1 MSVSSGILVFRTN
14 PPDIVRFIV
23 ENEMYSTNQAMHF
36 NSIAI
41 ASSYIIFNTTGFYV
55 ASDNDISI
63 TLVYIDDDITGAGD
77 GDKVLE
83 FYASTTDGKAWF
95 NISGFPV
102 GNDYVVNRDDIAI
115 ASPTANGSGYISF
128 SNDVWS
134 EQLFEIFQDGEGAEN
149 KPPYVPGNPN
159 PEDGATD
166 VSINADLSWAGGDP
180 DPDDT
185 ITYDVCFGTTS
196 PPPQVVWRQSDTM
209 YDPGTMNYN
218 TQYFWKIV
226 AWDNHGEDVEGPIW
240 SFTTMEEPDQ
250 PPYVP
255 SNPNPE
261 DHATNVSINVDL
273 SWTGGDPDPGD
284 TVTYDVFFGTSSPP
298 HQVTWNQPDTTY
310 NPGTF
315 NYEQTYY
322 WKIIA
327 WDNHGELA
335 EGPIWDFTTEEE
347 PNNSPYVPGNPNPP
361 DEETDISINTDLSWT
376 GGDPDPG
383 DTVTYDVYLG
393 TISHPPK
400 MVSNQSDVIFD
411 PELNYNTTYYWK
423 IIAWDDHGA
432 STDGAIWR
440 FETAPTQDTA
450 SPEISDTSIT
460 MSDPADTQMGFG
472 WENITCTVRDNVD
485 VDEVF
490 LNITYPDSTK
500 TSVSMINVIGTYNYY
515 YNTSFSQYG
524 NYSYSIWANDT
535 SNNVDTSSSYTFSM
549 PPNWDI
555 NNDGECNIYDY
566 MLVSSH
572 YGETGV
578 PGWIREDVDNNGKIQ
593 VFDLVLVSE
602 HYDESWWA

>member
-1 MSVSSGILVFRTN
+1 MKSILPNLDVRIMLFYISLLIVHLFGRYEIKHDGRYMKYKIRNAITTIIFTLLLIMSVSSGILIFRTN

-23 ENEMYSTNQAMHF
+23 ENETYSTNQAMHF

-55 ASDNDISI
+55 TSDNDISI
-63 TLVYIDDDITGAGD
+63 TLVYIDDDITGAGN

-83 FYASTTDGKAWF
+83 FYASTTGGNVWF

-102 GNDYVVNRDDIAI
+102 GNDYVVNRDDFAI

-149 KPPYVPGNPN
+149 NPPYVPSNPN

-196 PPPQVVWRQSDTM
+196 PPPQVVWGQSDTM

-240 SFTTMEEPDQ
+240 SFTTMEEPNQ

-284 TVTYDVFFGTSSPP
+284 TVTYDVFFGASSP
-298 HQVTWNQPDTTY
+298 
-310 NPGTF
+310 
-315 NYEQTYY
+315 
-322 WKIIA
+322 
-327 WDNHGELA
+327 
-335 EGPIWDFTTEEE
+335 
-347 PNNSPYVPGNPNPP
+347 
-361 DEETDISINTDLSWT
+361 
-376 GGDPDPG
+376 
-383 DTVTYDVYLG
+383 
-393 TISHPPK
+393 PPK
-400 MVSNQSDVIFD
+400 MVSNQSYVIFD
-411 PELNYNTTYYWK
+411 PELNYNTTYYLK
-423 IIAWDDHGA
+423 IVAWDDHGA
-432 STDGAIWR
+432 STDGPIWE

-450 SPEISDTSIT
+450 SPEISNTSIT
-460 MSDPADTQMGFG
+460 MSDPADIQMGFA
-472 WENITCTVRDNVD
+472 WENIACTVRDNVD

-515 YNTSFSQYG
+515 YNTSLSQYG
-524 NYSYSIWANDT
+524 NYSHSIWANDT
-535 SNNVDTSSSYTFSM
+535 SNNVDISSSYTFSM

-555 NNDGECNIYDY
+555 NNDGEYNICDY

-572 YGETGV
+572 YGETGA
-578 PGWIREDVDNNGKIQ
+578 PGWIREDVDNNGQIQ

-602 HYDESWWA
+602 HYDESWWV

>member
-1 MSVSSGILVFRTN
+1 MKYKIRNAITIIIFTLLLIMSVSSGILIFRTN

-23 ENEMYSTNQAMHF
+23 ENETYSTNQAMHF

-55 ASDNDISI
+55 TSDNDISI
-63 TLVYIDDDITGAGD
+63 TLVYIDDDIIGAGD

-83 FYASTTDGKAWF
+83 FYASTTGGNVWF

-102 GNDYVVNRDDIAI
+102 GNDYVVNRDDFAI

-134 EQLFEIFQDGEGAEN
+134 EQLFEIFQDGEGAGN
-149 KPPYVPGNPN
+149 NPPYVPSIPN

-196 PPPQVVWRQSDTM
+196 PPPQVVWGQSDTM

-240 SFTTMEEPDQ
+240 SFTTMEEPNQ

-284 TVTYDVFFGTSSPP
+284 TVTYDVFFGASSP
-298 HQVTWNQPDTTY
+298 
-310 NPGTF
+310 
-315 NYEQTYY
+315 
-322 WKIIA
+322 
-327 WDNHGELA
+327 
-335 EGPIWDFTTEEE
+335 
-347 PNNSPYVPGNPNPP
+347 
-361 DEETDISINTDLSWT
+361 
-376 GGDPDPG
+376 
-383 DTVTYDVYLG
+383 
-393 TISHPPK
+393 PPK

-423 IIAWDDHGA
+423 IVAWDDHGV
-432 STDGAIWR
+432 SMDGPIWE
-440 FETAPTQDTA
+440 FETASTQDTA
-450 SPEISDTSIT
+450 SPEISNTSIT

-500 TSVSMINVIGTYNYY
+500 TSVSMINVIGTHNYY

-535 SNNVDTSSSYTFSM
+535 SNNVDTSSSYTFLM

-566 MLVSSH
+566 MLASSH
-572 YGETGV
+572 YGETGA
-578 PGWIREDVDNNGKIQ
+578 PGWIPEDVDNNGQIQ

-602 HYDESWWA
+602 HYDESWWV